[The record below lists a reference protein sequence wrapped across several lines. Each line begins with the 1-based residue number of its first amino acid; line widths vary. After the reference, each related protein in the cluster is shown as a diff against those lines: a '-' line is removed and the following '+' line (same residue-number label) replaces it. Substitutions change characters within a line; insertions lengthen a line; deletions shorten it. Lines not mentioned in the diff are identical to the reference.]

1 MSFATKYK
9 GHFFDLANT
18 RYDYYIEEDGYTGS
32 VTELVTLNED
42 PLVIEWSSTDKLEP
56 IQSSSATIR
65 LLSKSDRAF
74 IDLYTVEVGKIRM
87 NVMKDGSLYWSGL
100 LDPELYS
107 EPYAYE
113 KNYVVS
119 ITFSDFASLDRMMF
133 DGTGFMRLGELI
145 LTTLQKSGIKYTT
158 CGFVCST
165 YASID
170 PNGSIDGVA
179 CVLCD
184 NYYDEDGS
192 PMSWYE
198 VLKETLKPLALRIKQ
213 YNGNVYIYDL
223 NSLYEEDSETI
234 QWRGTDSQYE
244 VDSTYNNVRINYSPY
259 EQTTLE
265 NMEVEE
271 DSVTGGTNA
280 TVYIGTESAADE
292 KGFEIKVSDTGKGV
306 TLGAGKFFK
315 ITSIYSGDD
324 CTGVAWTVRTFSSR
338 NSGSYVDYANAPVST
353 ANASL
358 LFKTGKKAYVCQYS
372 NDQYK
377 INISLSLL
385 FDVRYN
391 PFEEDAQTNEEG
403 DYERMKNWANFVY
416 VPVKILLKD
425 EAGNTLYHFENS
437 GVKNSNSFA
446 HTSTNFRWV
455 AGEASWGDCYLCWYQ
470 GNRKNETGVG
480 GWQTNKQIIGY
491 YRGEKLPV
499 LFDKMGS
506 GEFIPLPP
514 AAGWIE
520 IEVGTGVDCYDYES
534 SSAWQLREDIYPITR
549 WILYKDLS
557 VKLVDKYGNDV
568 ETKDEEIN
576 AWINKSAKEE
586 YTIETKV
593 GSMKNP
599 SPVARGQFFRDSD
612 KIVLADFTRNG
623 TTDRL
628 ENLLAGTVYSQ
639 YADKHIVL
647 SGTTKVLQTFGNLI
661 DKNETGKFVL
671 LSEKKRLADGTSE
684 IEAVQFGQDSYTGIE
699 YNE

>member
-1 MSFATKYK
+1 MSFATRYT
-9 GHFFDLANT
+9 GHFFDLGNT

-32 VTELVTLNED
+32 VTELVTMNDD
-42 PLVIEWSSTDKLEP
+42 PIIIEWSSTDKIEP

-74 IDLYTVEVGKIRM
+74 IDMYAVEVGKIRLRI
-87 NVMKDGSLYWSGL
+87 VRDGKLYWSGT

-107 EPYAYE
+107 EPYSYE

-119 ITFSDFASLDRMMF
+119 ITFSDFASLDRLKF
-133 DGTGFMRLGELI
+133 DGSGFITIDELI
-145 LTTLQKSGIKYTT
+145 RKAVEKSGIAKSGFGYYCTT
-158 CGFVCST
+158 FATVE
-165 YASID
+165 
-170 PNGSIDGVA
+170 PNGYITGVA
-179 CVLCD
+179 SVLCD
-184 NYYDEDGS
+184 NFYDEDGN
-192 PMSWYE
+192 PMTWYE
-198 VLKETLKPLALRIKQ
+198 VLEETLKPLALRIKQ
-213 YNGNVYIYDL
+213 YNGMIYLYDL
-223 NSLYEEDSETI
+223 NSLYRMESETI
-234 QWRGTDSQYE
+234 QWHGTDAQYE

-265 NMEVEE
+265 NMEIDE
-271 DSVTGGTNA
+271 DSVTGGSNA
-280 TVYIGTESAADE
+280 TVWIGYESAADE

-306 TLGAGKFFK
+306 TLGSGKFFK

-324 CTGVAWTVRTFSSR
+324 CTGVAWTVRTFNSR
-338 NSGSYVDYANAPVST
+338 NSGNYVDFANAPVST

-358 LFKTGKKAYVCQYS
+358 LFKTGKRAYVCQYS
-372 NDQYK
+372 TDQYK

-385 FDVRYN
+385 FDARYN
-391 PFEEDAQTNEEG
+391 PFEEAAKANEEG
-403 DYERMKNWANFVY
+403 DYERLKNWANFVY

-425 EAGNTLYHFENS
+425 ESGNTLYHFENS

-446 HTSTNFRWV
+446 HTSANFRWV
-455 AGEASWGDCYLCWYQ
+455 AGDASWGDCYLCWYQ

-534 SSAWQLREDIYPITR
+534 SDNWQLREDIYPIIR
-549 WILYKDLS
+549 WILYKDLT

-576 AWINKSAKEE
+576 AWINKAAMEE
-586 YTIETKV
+586 YTIDTKL

-599 SPVARGQFFRDSD
+599 SPVARAQFFRDSD
-612 KIVLADFTRNG
+612 KIVLANFIRNG

-647 SGTTKVLQTFGNLI
+647 SGTTKVLHNFGNLI
-661 DKNETGKFVL
+661 EKNESGKFML
-671 LSEKKRLADGTSE
+671 LGEKKRLADGTSE
-684 IEAVQFGQDSYTGIE
+684 IEAVQFEEDSYTGIE